1 MFIYGYSETVTHIQC
16 LLRMTAV
23 FKRKGKIIELIK
35 RDSHG
40 EDGKI
45 V

>member
-1 MFIYGYSETVTHIQC
+1 VFIYGYSETVTLTQC
-16 LLRMTAV
+16 LVLVTTV
-23 FKRKGKIIELIK
+23 FKRKGKIVELIEH
-35 RDSHG
+35 DSDA